1 MFLLKMIMLQSH
13 ARAIHHSDRISL
25 SRTKCLT
32 SVTIPRSGNPS
43 FRPLCKIP
51 LAWTRYGYNPTLGQ
65 SIIPTRYKIHEEN
78 SQSAVTIPRSGNPS
92 FRQRI
97 KLSTSFRVFMLQSH
111 ARAIH
116 HSDLTGMLVLVLT
129 GMVTIPRSGN
139 PSFRPCLAALVNTSG
154 FVLQSHARAI
164 HHSDVLVAAAI
175 LYFAKLQSHAR
186 AIHHSD
192 FNAWRAFQSLVAV
205 TIPRSGNPSFRLFL
219 PYPPTPH

>member
-25 SRTKCLT
+25 SLTKCFT

-92 FRQRI
+92 FRPYWYVSA
-97 KLSTSFRVFMLQSH
+97 STYGYGYNPTLGQSIIPTI
-111 ARAIH
+111 RRR
-116 HSDLTGMLVLVLT
+116 DGRLT
-129 GMVTIPRSGN
+129 
-139 PSFRPCLAALVNTSG
+139 
-154 FVLQSHARAI
+154 
-164 HHSDVLVAAAI
+164 
-175 LYFAKLQSHAR
+175 
-186 AIHHSD
+186 
-192 FNAWRAFQSLVAV
+192 
-205 TIPRSGNPSFRLFL
+205 
-219 PYPPTPH
+219 